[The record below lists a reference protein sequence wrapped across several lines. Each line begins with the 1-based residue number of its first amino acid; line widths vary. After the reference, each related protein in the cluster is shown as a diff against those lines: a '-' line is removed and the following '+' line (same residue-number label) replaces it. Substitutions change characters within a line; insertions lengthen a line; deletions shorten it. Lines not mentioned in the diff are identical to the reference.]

1 MRAWL
6 ERHPTLAAFLAG
18 LVTAA
23 ALPPLYIL
31 PALAGFGVLIAI
43 LHRTGPGRA
52 FIRGTAFGFGFF
64 LAGLYW
70 VGIAFFADA
79 ERFGAYAVPA
89 VLGLA
94 LFLALTVGLA
104 AALVALRRWR
114 SPAAQALAFAV
125 AWTLAEPLRGG
136 LGLQFPWNPIAS
148 VWAVSD
154 ASLQTVAFTGTYGLS
169 LLTVA
174 AAGLTAPLFMTGPIQ
189 RRAAVAVPVLF
200 ACAVLALGALR
211 LAMASAV
218 PDTGVQLR
226 IVQANVAQHH
236 KWDPEKRL
244 MWFRRHLE
252 LSATAHNPPPRVIV
266 WPESA
271 VPYDIDAQ
279 QEVRNYL
286 APVVPPGGALLVGGD
301 RYELEREPPAA
312 HNTLFALGDGAQVLA
327 RYDKVDLVPFGEFL
341 PFRGVLGQLGLGKL
355 TQGSID
361 FMPGPGRVTLRVAGL
376 PAASPLICYE
386 AAFPGSATAVGD
398 RPGWLVNITNDAWF
412 GRSSGPYQHLAMAR
426 MRAVEEGLPLV
437 RAANT
442 GISVVTDA
450 YGRVRERLGLN
461 RTGTI
466 DTVLP
471 GALPEPS
478 FARRHA
484 PYELLGLLTAIAV
497 LSLMVEFR
505 ATSSRMADDGPAR
518 GHM

>member
-1 MRAWL
+1 M
-6 ERHPTLAAFLAG
+6 
-18 LVTAA
+18 
-23 ALPPLYIL
+23 
-31 PALAGFGVLIAI
+31 
-43 LHRTGPGRA
+43 
-52 FIRGTAFGFGFF
+52 
-64 LAGLYW
+64 
-70 VGIAFFADA
+70 
-79 ERFGAYAVPA
+79 
-89 VLGLA
+89 LGLA

-279 QEVRNYL
+279 QEVRDYL

-312 HNTLFALGDGAQVLA
+312 HNTLFALGDRAQVLA

-386 AAFPGSATAVGD
+386 AAFPGVRHRRRRPAGLAGEHHQRRLVRSQLRPVPASGHGADAGGRGGPPAGSRRQHRDLGGDRRLWARPRAVG
-398 RPGWLVNITNDAWF
+398 
-412 GRSSGPYQHLAMAR
+412 
-426 MRAVEEGLPLV
+426 
-437 RAANT
+437 
-442 GISVVTDA
+442 
-450 YGRVRERLGLN
+450 
-461 RTGTI
+461 
-466 DTVLP
+466 
-471 GALPEPS
+471 PEPDGDH
-478 FARRHA
+478 RH
-484 PYELLGLLTAIAV
+484 
-497 LSLMVEFR
+497 
-505 ATSSRMADDGPAR
+505 GPAR
-518 GHM
+518 RAAGALLRTPPRAVRASGLAHGNRRP

>member
-18 LVTAA
+18 AVTAA
-23 ALPPLYIL
+23 ALPPLYLL
-31 PALAGFGVLIAI
+31 PALTGFGALLAVL
-43 LHRTGPGRA
+43 RRKGTGPGRA
-52 FIRGTAFGFGFF
+52 FVRGTAFGFGFF
-64 LAGLYW
+64 LFGLYW

-104 AALVALRRWR
+104 AALVALRPWR
-114 SPAAQALAFAV
+114 SSAAQALAFAV
-125 AWTLAEPLRGG
+125 AWTLAEPVRGA

-154 ASLQTVAFTGTYGLS
+154 ATLQVVAFTGTYGLS

-174 AAGLTAPLFMTGPIQ
+174 AAGLTAPLFTAGPIPW
-189 RRAAVAVPVLF
+189 RTAVVLPVLF
-200 ACAVLALGALR
+200 AGAVLSLGALR
-211 LAMASAV
+211 LVTAPAV
-218 PDTGVQLR
+218 PDTGVRLR

-236 KWDPEKRL
+236 KWDPQKRL

-252 LSATAHNPPPRVIV
+252 LSTTPHDPPPQVIV

-279 QEVRNYL
+279 QEVRDYL

-301 RYELEREPPAA
+301 RYELDREPPTA
-312 HNTLFALGDGAQVLA
+312 HNTLFVLGDGARVLA

-341 PFRGVLGQLGLGKL
+341 PFRGLLGQFGLSKL

-361 FMPGPGRVTLRVAGL
+361 FMPGPGRATLRVVGM
-376 PAASPLICYE
+376 PPASPLICYE
-386 AAFPGSATAVGD
+386 AAFPGMASAPGD
-398 RPGWLVNITNDAWF
+398 RPAWLVNITNDAWF

-426 MRAVEEGLPLV
+426 MRSVEEGLPLV

-442 GISVVTDA
+442 GISAVTDA
-450 YGRVRERLGLN
+450 YGRIRARLGLN
-461 RTGTI
+461 SGGTI

-471 GALPEPS
+471 GPLPEAS
-478 FARRHA
+478 FAQRHA
-484 PYELLGLLTAIAV
+484 PLAFLCLLAAIGM
-497 LSLMVEFR
+497 LSLMVELR
-505 ATSSRMADDGPAR
+505 SSGSRGSAVGPA
-518 GHM
+518 

>member
-6 ERHPTLAAFLAG
+6 ERHPMLAAFLAG
-18 LVTAA
+18 AATAA
-23 ALPPLYIL
+23 ALPPLYLL
-31 PALAGFGVLIAI
+31 PALAGFGILVAVL
-43 LHRTGPGRA
+43 RRSDMDPGRA
-52 FIRGTAFGFGFF
+52 FLRGTAFGFGFF

-94 LFLALTVGLA
+94 LFLGLSVGFA

-114 SPAAQALAFAV
+114 SPTALALAFAV

-136 LGLQFPWNPIAS
+136 MGLQFPWNPIAS

-154 ASLQTVAFTGTYGLS
+154 VTLQVIAFTGTYGLS

-174 AAGLTAPLFMTGPIQ
+174 AAGLTAPLFMPGGAS
-189 RRAAVAVPVLF
+189 RRAAVAMPVAF
-200 ACAVLALGALR
+200 ACLVLAAGAVR
-211 LAMASAV
+211 LARDPGV
-218 PDTGVQLR
+218 PDTDVPVR

-236 KWDPEKRL
+236 KWDPDKRL

-252 LSATAHNPPPRVIV
+252 LSAAAQDVPPRMII

-279 QEVRNYL
+279 EEVRAYL
-286 APVVPPGGALLVGGD
+286 APAVPPGGVLLVGGD

-341 PFRGVLGQLGLGKL
+341 PFRSLLGRLGLGKL

-361 FMPGPGRVTLRVAGL
+361 FLPGPGRTTLRVAGL

-386 AAFPGSATAVGD
+386 AAFPGMATAVGD
-398 RPGWLVNITNDAWF
+398 RPDWLVNITNDAWF
-412 GRSSGPYQHLAMAR
+412 GRSSGPFQHLAMAR
-426 MRAVEEGLPLV
+426 MRAIEEGLPLV

-442 GISVVTDA
+442 GISVITDA
-450 YGRVRERLGLN
+450 HGRVRAKLGLN
-461 RTGTI
+461 QGGTL
-466 DTVLP
+466 DAVLP

-478 FARRHA
+478 FARRHN
-484 PYELLGLLTAIAV
+484 PYLLMGLLAAIAM
-497 LSLMVEFR
+497 LSLMVELKQ
-505 ATSSRMADDGPAR
+505 AGSREIESGPA
-518 GHM
+518 

>member
-6 ERHPTLAAFLAG
+6 ERHPTLAALLAG
-18 LVTAA
+18 AVTAA
-23 ALPPLYIL
+23 ALPPLYFL
-31 PALAGFGVLIAI
+31 PALSGFGVLVAV
-43 LHRTGPGRA
+43 LHRQGTGPVAA
-52 FIRGTAFGFGFF
+52 FVRGTAFGFGFF

-79 ERFGAYAVPA
+79 ERFGIYAVPA

-94 LFLALTVGLA
+94 LFLALSVGVA
-104 AALVALRRWR
+104 AALATLRRWR
-114 SPAAQALAFAV
+114 SVTAHALALAV

-136 LGLQFPWNPIAS
+136 FGLQFPWNPIAS

-154 ASLQTVAFTGTYGLS
+154 ASLQVVAFTGTYGLS

-174 AAGLTAPLFMTGPIQ
+174 AASLTAPLFMTGAGVP
-189 RRAAVAVPVLF
+189 RAAIVVPVL
-200 ACAVLALGALR
+200 LASAIFVVGALR
-211 LAMASAV
+211 LAWVPTV
-218 PDTGVQLR
+218 PDTGIALR

-252 LSATAHNPPPRVIV
+252 LSAAAHDPPPRIIV

-271 VPYDIDAQ
+271 VPYDIDGQ
-279 QEVRNYL
+279 QEVRDYL
-286 APVVPPGGALLVGGD
+286 APIVPPGGVLLVGGD
-301 RYELEREPPAA
+301 RYELEQTPPSA
-312 HNTLFALGDGAQVLA
+312 HNTLFALGDGAEVVA

-341 PFRGVLGQLGLGKL
+341 PFRKLFGQLGLGKL
-355 TQGSID
+355 TRGSID
-361 FMPGPGRVTLRVAGL
+361 FIPGPGRVTLRLAGL
-376 PAASPLICYE
+376 PPASPLICYE
-386 AAFPGSATAVGD
+386 AAFPDSATAGGD
-398 RPGWLVNITNDAWF
+398 RPAWLVNITNDAWF

-450 YGRVRERLGLN
+450 QGRIRARLGLN
-461 RTGTI
+461 RSGTI
-466 DTVLP
+466 DTMLP
-471 GALPEPS
+471 GAMPDAS

-484 PYELLGLLTAIAV
+484 PWVFLGLLSAV
-497 LSLMVEFR
+497 AFLSFMVELR
-505 ATSSRMADDGPAR
+505 APASREAGAEPA
-518 GHM
+518 